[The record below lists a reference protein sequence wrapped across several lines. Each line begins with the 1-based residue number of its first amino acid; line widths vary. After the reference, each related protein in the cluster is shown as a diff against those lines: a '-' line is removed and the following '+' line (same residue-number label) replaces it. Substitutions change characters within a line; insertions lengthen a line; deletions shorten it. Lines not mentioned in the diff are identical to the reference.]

1 MTQKGKKPIRM
12 GFLWRRVGDT
22 HITEQHKK
30 AIQKANDFMNKI

>member
-1 MTQKGKKPIRM
+1 M

-22 HITEQHKK
+22 HITEQHKEK